1 MARKTTANKNKR
13 NNGTYGNEQAR
24 RKTATRTSRSRKRF
38 EISSKPGIEFYS
50 IFIICL
56 SAVMFI
62 SLLSQHAGIIGD
74 YVRKILIFLFG
85 PVAILAPVTLVI
97 LALGMIIKR
106 FRGHFYKLMAASS
119 AWLVLYPALVASFQA
134 PDNFSQAAEIGREY
148 GVIGSLIALSL
159 TKIIGKIGAITVIL
173 VLLITL
179 TLLAI
184 GRALLVLIR
193 QIIRRYRVNRISSRR
208 RSIYREPAL
217 VKRGTVS
224 SELMHLMDGKAVK
237 KNAKPTA
244 RIDISQDN
252 MLVDDDKTY
261 RKKVQELEEK
271 FEFGSGYQS
280 EDIIL
285 PPLELLKRSKPIS
298 MNLLTQDARQSAEI
312 LKSVLSDF
320 KVDARVTDIQ
330 KGPSV
335 TLFEIQLAPGVKV
348 QRLTSLQDD
357 LCVALASPDI
367 RILTPIPG
375 RSAVGI
381 EVPNTIRGMV
391 TLGDMLLSESKSEF
405 FVDILN
411 IPLGKDIAGNSIYAD
426 IAEMPHLLIAGQTGS
441 GKSTCLATIITS
453 LLFKA
458 KPNDLRL
465 LLIDPKIVE
474 FSVYNGLPHLI
485 TNVISDPRKV
495 ALALKWVVIEMDRR
509 FTVLDRARVKSI
521 EIYNSEL
528 DDGTLERKTGL
539 TDFEKLPYILVIIDE
554 LADLMSI
561 SAAEVEQ
568 LICRL
573 SQKARSVGIHLI
585 VATQR
590 PSVNVITG
598 LIKLNIPS
606 RIAFEVFSNVDS
618 RVILDQGGAEKLVGK
633 GDMLFLMT
641 SSAKPNRIQG
651 AFTTSSEV
659 EAVVSF
665 IKKQSEP
672 TYEIVLDN
680 DEGEQSEQED
690 MFKDDL
696 LDQAIEIVIRTRHAS
711 ASLLQRRFRIGYARA
726 GRLVDTMEKMG
737 IVTELEGSKARRVL
751 LSIEDWENLKNERQ

>member
-1 MARKTTANKNKR
+1 M
-13 NNGTYGNEQAR
+13 E
-24 RKTATRTSRSRKRF
+24 
-38 EISSKPGIEFYS
+38 
-50 IFIICL
+50 
-56 SAVMFI
+56 
-62 SLLSQHAGIIGD
+62 
-74 YVRKILIFLFG
+74 
-85 PVAILAPVTLVI
+85 VA
-97 LALGMIIKR
+97 
-106 FRGHFYKLMAASS
+106 
-119 AWLVLYPALVASFQA
+119 QE
-134 PDNFSQAAEIGREY
+134 N
-148 GVIGSLIALSL
+148 
-159 TKIIGKIGAITVIL
+159 
-173 VLLITL
+173 
-179 TLLAI
+179 LLA
-184 GRALLVLIR
+184 
-193 QIIRRYRVNRISSRR
+193 
-208 RSIYREPAL
+208 
-217 VKRGTVS
+217 
-224 SELMHLMDGKAVK
+224 
-237 KNAKPTA
+237 
-244 RIDISQDN
+244 
-252 MLVDDDKTY
+252 DDDKTY
-261 RKKVQELEEK
+261 RQKVQELEEK
-271 FEFGSGYQS
+271 FEVGLGEHA
-280 EDIIL
+280 EDIML

-298 MNLLTQDARQSAEI
+298 VNLQTQDAKQSAEI

-320 KVDARVTDIQ
+320 KVDAKVTDIH

-375 RSAVGI
+375 RSTVGI
-381 EVPNTIRGMV
+381 EVPNMIRGMV
-391 TLGDMLLSESKSEF
+391 TLGDMLLSESREEF
-405 FVDILN
+405 FADVLN
-411 IPLGKDIAGNSIYAD
+411 IPLGKDVAGNSIYAD

-458 KPNDLRL
+458 KLCDLRF

-485 TNVISDPRKV
+485 TNIISDPRKA
-495 ALALKWVVIEMDRR
+495 ALALKWAVSEMDRR

-528 DDGTLERKTGL
+528 EDGTLARKTGL
-539 TDFEKLPYILVIIDE
+539 TNFDRIPYILVIIDE
-554 LADLMSI
+554 LADLMSV

-573 SQKARSVGIHLI
+573 SQKARTVGIHLI

-606 RIAFEVFSNVDS
+606 RISFEVFSNVDS
-618 RVILDQGGAEKLVGK
+618 RVILDQSGAEKLVGK

-641 SSAKPNRIQG
+641 SSAKPIRVQG

-672 TYEIVLDN
+672 TYEIVLDEE
-680 DEGEQSEQED
+680 DQESDQVD
-690 MFKDDL
+690 MFRDEL
-696 LDQAIEIVIRTRHAS
+696 LDQAIELVVRTGHAS
-711 ASLLQRRFRIGYARA
+711 ASLLQRRFRVGYARA
-726 GRLVDTMEKMG
+726 GRLIDTMEKMG
-737 IVTELEGSKARRVL
+737 IVSELEGSKPRRVL
-751 LSIEDWENLKNERQ
+751 LNIEDWENLRNERQ

>member
-1 MARKTTANKNKR
+1 MMARKTNTSRNKQ
-13 NNGTYGNEQAR
+13 NNRTYRNEQIP
-24 RKTATRTSRSRKRF
+24 RKTASRTTRSRKRL
-38 EISSKPGIEFYS
+38 EVSSKPGIEFYS
-50 IFIICL
+50 IFVICL
-56 SAVMFI
+56 AAVMFI
-62 SLLSQHAGIIGD
+62 SLLTEHAGILGEYID
-74 YVRKILIFLFG
+74 KILVFLFG
-85 PVAILAPVTLVI
+85 PVTILAPVAL
-97 LALGMIIKR
+97 LALSLGMIMKR
-106 FRGHFYKLMAASS
+106 FRGYFYKLIAALS
-119 AWLVLYPALVASFQA
+119 AWLVLYPAVIASFQS
-134 PDNFSQAAEIGREY
+134 PENFSQAAEIGRNY

-159 TKIIGKIGAITVIL
+159 VKIIGKVGAISLTL
-173 VLLITL
+173 VLLVAL

-184 GRALLVLIR
+184 GRVLLILIR
-193 QIIRRYRVNRISSRR
+193 QFIRKYRVNRISSRR
-208 RSIYREPAL
+208 RYIYRESVL
-217 VKRGTVS
+217 TGRGSDFT
-224 SELMHLMDGKAVK
+224 EPLRAGDGGTERIRT
-237 KNAKPTA
+237 KPTSRMEIA
-244 RIDISQDN
+244 QEN
-252 MLVDDDKTY
+252 LLADDDKTY
-261 RKKVQELEEK
+261 RQKVQELEEK
-271 FEFGSGYQS
+271 FEVGLGEHA
-280 EDIIL
+280 EDIML

-298 MNLLTQDARQSAEI
+298 VNLQTQDAKQSAEI

-320 KVDARVTDIQ
+320 KVDAKVTDIH

-375 RSAVGI
+375 RSTVGI
-381 EVPNTIRGMV
+381 EVPNMIRGMV
-391 TLGDMLLSESKSEF
+391 TLGDMLLSESRGEF
-405 FVDILN
+405 FADVLN
-411 IPLGKDIAGNSIYAD
+411 IPLGKDVAGNSIYAD

-458 KPNDLRL
+458 KLCDLRF

-485 TNVISDPRKV
+485 TNIISDPRKA
-495 ALALKWVVIEMDRR
+495 ALALKWAVSEMDRR
-509 FTVLDRARVKSI
+509 FTVLERARVKSI

-528 DDGTLERKTGL
+528 EDGTLVRKTGL
-539 TDFEKLPYILVIIDE
+539 TNFDKIPYILVIIDE
-554 LADLMSI
+554 LADLMSV

-573 SQKARSVGIHLI
+573 SQKARTVGIHLI

-606 RIAFEVFSNVDS
+606 RISFEVFSNVDS
-618 RVILDQGGAEKLVGK
+618 RVILDQSGAEKLVGK

-641 SSAKPNRIQG
+641 SSAKPIRVQG

-672 TYEIVLDN
+672 TYEIVLDEE
-680 DEGEQSEQED
+680 DRESDQVD
-690 MFKDDL
+690 MFRDEL
-696 LDQAIEIVIRTRHAS
+696 LDQAIELVVRTGHAS
-711 ASLLQRRFRIGYARA
+711 ASLLQRRFRVGYARA
-726 GRLVDTMEKMG
+726 GRLIDTMEKMG
-737 IVTELEGSKARRVL
+737 IVSELEGSKPRRVL
-751 LSIEDWENLKNERQ
+751 LNIEEWENLRNERQ